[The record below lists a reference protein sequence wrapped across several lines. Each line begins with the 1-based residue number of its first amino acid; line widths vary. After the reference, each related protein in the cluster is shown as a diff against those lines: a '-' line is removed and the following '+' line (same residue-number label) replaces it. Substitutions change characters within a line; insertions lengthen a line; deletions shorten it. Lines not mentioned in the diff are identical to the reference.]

1 MNVFCQ
7 LSKIGMDEKLETPI
21 EMVSIRN
28 ALQEGAPNEWGN
40 EGASNL
46 FYYLFDDWRA
56 VYQAME
62 TFQDR
67 LKALVWTSISTGWK
81 IFTNPE

>member
-1 MNVFCQ
+1 
-7 LSKIGMDEKLETPI
+7 MDEKTSKPI
-21 EMVSIRN
+21 EMVDIRN
-28 ALQEGAPNEWGN
+28 ALQKGKPLDWGN

-56 VYQAME
+56 VYKAVE

-67 LKALVWTSISTGWK
+67 LKALVWTSISSSLEVVANSK
-81 IFTNPE
+81 